1 MHTFLTGAVGTDDHT
16 GFSTAVLTDGDTF
29 GAQHAFFTPSL
40 DLEIAAAALGT
51 VAFAFCGALHTKNT
65 MAQICGTA
73 LANIHTIIAFSAF
86 FTPGTGCKVTRIT
99 VRAVLSLV
107 YGTLHA
113 DGVTHLFL
121 RTALTDI
128 TAGAVDAQ
136 AALNA
141 HIATLIAGVTLAAI
155 GCAVRLFA
163 TLGTPCCMAFDFDHR
178 QHADHHHNHQK
189 CA

>member
-1 MHTFLTGAVGTDDHT
+1 MKACIDSAFITEDGTFLFGAIRADIYTFLT
-16 GFSTAVLTDGDTF
+16 
-29 GAQHAFFTPSL
+29 QHAFHTPSL
-40 DLEIAAAALGT
+40 NLEIAASALGA
-51 VAFAFCGALHTKNT
+51 VAFAFGGALHTKNT

-99 VRAVLSLV
+99 VRAVLSFV